1 MERLK
6 RIDQKLSIDIEFLQD
21 KKNRKSSW
29 KKETL
34 VSNSMNAAGIRSL
47 GYLHRNSTGILNVLT
62 QGGRTLNEK
71 YESYIAENILDID
84 LNSCYANALKDF
96 NYPIGLPTVQS
107 YTVVENCPTLRSFL
121 DEFEDEL
128 VDNLYTITIS
138 GILSFE
144 QNLLYSKITD
154 HKKLSNKINR
164 LIEDE
169 ETIEDLTGDFVV
181 LTNQLENAILTS
193 DILKTLKKICTS
205 NEFKEILDCKVVTAV
220 YSKKSDY
227 IENKED
233 WIEWMEK
240 NLTADDYSYDLQL
253 QSVVDKRTR
262 KWTIVPFKHF
272 FEPLIEKRK
281 MIKKNI
287 KALQGKNNGGEI
299 VFGIDDEIA
308 KLQGLQ
314 EILKLI
320 CNTVYGVMASP
331 YFAIGNVVLANNVT
345 GRARVEVWLYSRALN
360 GFMTITDGF
369 QYQPENVFRL
379 KDGIRKPGLR
389 ILSDFHKLSKHR
401 GIERISLEN
410 LDWSL
415 IFQSENRYHPE
426 LDRIDSYAKKHIQTF
441 LGGYNL
447 SMNYDVEHKSEN
459 TALKMFYIKRAH
471 YILERRDTKEI
482 LYKVRGTSEREN
494 PVFLRIAKST
504 FECIDKK
511 GDFADLFLNDLEL
524 ETYSI

>member
-1 MERLK
+1 M
-6 RIDQKLSIDIEFLQD
+6 
-21 KKNRKSSW
+21 
-29 KKETL
+29 
-34 VSNSMNAAGIRSL
+34 
-47 GYLHRNSTGILNVLT
+47 
-62 QGGRTLNEK
+62 
-71 YESYIAENILDID
+71 
-84 LNSCYANALKDF
+84 
-96 NYPIGLPTVQS
+96 
-107 YTVVENCPTLRSFL
+107 
-121 DEFEDEL
+121 
-128 VDNLYTITIS
+128 
-138 GILSFE
+138 
-144 QNLLYSKITD
+144 
-154 HKKLSNKINR
+154 
-164 LIEDE
+164 
-169 ETIEDLTGDFVV
+169 
-181 LTNQLENAILTS
+181 
-193 DILKTLKKICTS
+193 KKICTS

-220 YSKKSDY
+220 YYRKSDS
-227 IENKED
+227 IEKKED
-233 WIEWMEK
+233 WMEWMEK

-262 KWTIVPFKHF
+262 KWTFVCFKHF

-360 GFMTITDGF
+360 GYMTITDGF

-410 LDWSL
+410 LDWSS
-415 IFQSENRYHPE
+415 IFQSENRCHPE
-426 LDRIDSYAKKHIQTF
+426 LDLIDSYAKKHIQTF

-471 YILERRDTKEI
+471 YILERRDTREI
-482 LYKVRGTSEREN
+482 VYKVRGTSEKEN

-504 FECIDKK
+504 FECIDNK
-511 GDFADLFLNDLEL
+511 GNLADIFLNDLDL
-524 ETYSI
+524 ETYSNRISTLHDYKSSKKRFLKKIQGNKNLIEESKTIEIPGRSKIVKNRFRFNILDFPYKDMKDFQKRNQTSDYVDYGPLLKIMSFENVFQQRLKNFQQSTVPRNG